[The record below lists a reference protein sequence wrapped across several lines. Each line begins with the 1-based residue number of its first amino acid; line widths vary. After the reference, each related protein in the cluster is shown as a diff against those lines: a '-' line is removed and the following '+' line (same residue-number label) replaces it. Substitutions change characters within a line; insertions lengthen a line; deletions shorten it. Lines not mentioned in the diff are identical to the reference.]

1 MASFKLDEYCS
12 SNQKVTDYRTAISG
26 IEEKHMKNAQDFSA
40 LQLKVKNAIA
50 GKIVV
55 GHGLTHDFEC
65 LKIDHPELMKRDTG
79 QESKSNLI

>member
-1 MASFKLDEYCS
+1 
-12 SNQKVTDYRTAISG
+12 
-26 IEEKHMKNAQDFSA
+26 MKNAQSFYK
-40 LQLKVKNAIA
+40 LKSKVNSAIA

-65 LKIDHPELMKRDTG
+65 LKIDHPESMKRDTG